1 MAGSVWRLV
10 GMAIVGSVVLIIAK
24 NLCLV
29 KVIRDE
35 EKKKRN
41 SAKVLPPNFGD
52 WKSVA
57 ERFRNESIENLIK
70 QLLSESNDGRQRK
83 SC

>member
-1 MAGSVWRLV
+1 
-10 GMAIVGSVVLIIAK
+10 MAIVGSVVLIIAK

-35 EKKKRN
+35 EKKRN
-41 SAKVLPPNFGD
+41 SAKVLPSNFGD